1 MSNSTARKQNKG
13 RYRFRI
19 KQREFHY
26 DDRALNQQEY
36 VESFKQQSNSKAS
49 EVDYEESKDKCNKV
63 NLDEESGSISH
74 FSKRSNKEVAKRSE
88 LKELIDE
95 IKLLR
100 KELAG
105 FISKIANPLERI
117 ASKIE
122 TIHTSPYFTQNDLK
136 DHNIYKINED
146 DQQSEVVFHQ
156 VEDYETI
163 RELYPFEKFKRD
175 ELNNLGPISK
185 KEYQR
190 LFKLAESYE
199 PLAYFLYQNRSL
211 TQPTMKSFILTFKE
225 YFVKHDKFNL
235 TDLKLLYV
243 EKDMS
248 EVENKE
254 TIKRK
259 WKQWRRLATVVY
271 GVRKEDFPVVKFSS
285 KKKGK
290 EQNHSAYDRE
300 LILDAWKTLSNKGN
314 KVDALLLHLMFAL
327 ALRPGEARLLKF
339 EDVLINNNQMLF
351 KVYKSKKDRIQQL
364 TISKELYNE
373 IISYKQYLIDENK
386 YVESNRKT
394 SKGDMITGHF
404 IFNNS
409 RNVIGNKFKSWFGGV
424 IPDFKLRPKDMR
436 IAAISD
442 RNIHGSLVE
451 AAALADHRNTA
462 ITTGHY
468 TRSALILDSNKSKHK
483 LKKN

>member
-1 MSNSTARKQNKG
+1 M
-13 RYRFRI
+13 
-19 KQREFHY
+19 
-26 DDRALNQQEY
+26 
-36 VESFKQQSNSKAS
+36 
-49 EVDYEESKDKCNKV
+49 
-63 NLDEESGSISH
+63 
-74 FSKRSNKEVAKRSE
+74 
-88 LKELIDE
+88 KELIDE

-105 FISKIANPLERI
+105 FISKIANPLVRI

-163 RELYPFEKFKRD
+163 RELYPFEKFKRN
-175 ELNNLGPISK
+175 ELNNLGTISK

-190 LFKLAESYE
+190 LFKLTESYE

-211 TQPTMKSFILTFKE
+211 TQPTLKSFILTFKE
-225 YFVKHDKFNL
+225 YFEKYDKFNL
-235 TDLKLLYV
+235 TNLKLLYV
-243 EKDMS
+243 EKDTS
-248 EVENKE
+248 EVEKDTSEVEKKE

-351 KVYKSKKDRIQQL
+351 KVYKSKKGRIQQL
-364 TISKELYNE
+364 TISKEFYNE
-373 IISYKQYLIDENK
+373 II
-386 YVESNRKT
+386 
-394 SKGDMITGHF
+394 
-404 IFNNS
+404 
-409 RNVIGNKFKSWFGGV
+409 
-424 IPDFKLRPKDMR
+424 
-436 IAAISD
+436 
-442 RNIHGSLVE
+442 
-451 AAALADHRNTA
+451 
-462 ITTGHY
+462 
-468 TRSALILDSNKSKHK
+468 
-483 LKKN
+483 

>member
-26 DDRALNQQEY
+26 DDRAQNQREY
-36 VESFKQQSNSKAS
+36 VETFKQQSNSNAS

-100 KELAG
+100 KELAA

-122 TIHTSPYFTQNDLK
+122 TIHTSPYFTQNDRK

-146 DQQSEVVFHQ
+146 NQQSEVVFHQ

-190 LFKLAESYE
+190 LFKLAESY
-199 PLAYFLYQNRSL
+199 
-211 TQPTMKSFILTFKE
+211 
-225 YFVKHDKFNL
+225 
-235 TDLKLLYV
+235 
-243 EKDMS
+243 
-248 EVENKE
+248 
-254 TIKRK
+254 
-259 WKQWRRLATVVY
+259 
-271 GVRKEDFPVVKFSS
+271 
-285 KKKGK
+285 
-290 EQNHSAYDRE
+290 
-300 LILDAWKTLSNKGN
+300 
-314 KVDALLLHLMFAL
+314 
-327 ALRPGEARLLKF
+327 
-339 EDVLINNNQMLF
+339 
-351 KVYKSKKDRIQQL
+351 
-364 TISKELYNE
+364 
-373 IISYKQYLIDENK
+373 
-386 YVESNRKT
+386 
-394 SKGDMITGHF
+394 
-404 IFNNS
+404 
-409 RNVIGNKFKSWFGGV
+409 
-424 IPDFKLRPKDMR
+424 
-436 IAAISD
+436 
-442 RNIHGSLVE
+442 
-451 AAALADHRNTA
+451 
-462 ITTGHY
+462 
-468 TRSALILDSNKSKHK
+468 
-483 LKKN
+483 